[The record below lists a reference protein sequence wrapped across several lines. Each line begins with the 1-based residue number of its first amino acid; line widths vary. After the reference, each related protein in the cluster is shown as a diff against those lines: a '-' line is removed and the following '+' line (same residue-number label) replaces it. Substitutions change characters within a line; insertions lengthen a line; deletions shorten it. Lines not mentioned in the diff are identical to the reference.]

1 VNTRPLKLGTVAAVL
16 AIALPAALPPQPAL
30 AAQAAIYTP
39 PFSKLALEG
48 YDPVSYFDGQPA
60 RGDAKFT
67 ATRQGAQYH
76 FASARN
82 LARFQ
87 ANPDAFL
94 PQYGGYCAWAVSN
107 GYTAKGDPTAW
118 KVVNGKLY
126 LNYDATVQKRWV
138 ADIPGNIA
146 KADHNWPQVLK

>member
-1 VNTRPLKLGTVAAVL
+1 MHRQVVLRFFLVCAVL
-16 AIALPAALPPQPAL
+16 LAQQTAIAHQYWHAAKAPAEKSQPA
-30 AAQAAIYTP
+30 
-39 PFSKLALEG
+39 K
-48 YDPVSYFDGQPA
+48 
-60 RGDAKFT
+60 GDAKFST
-67 ATRQGAQYH
+67 THNGVQYR
-76 FASARN
+76 FASAQN

-126 LNYDATVQKRWV
+126 LNYDATVQKRWI

-146 KADHNWPQVLK
+146 KGDHNWPQVLK

>member
-1 VNTRPLKLGTVAAVL
+1 MNTPTQTLRAFVAAV
-16 AIALPAALPPQPAL
+16 AIVLPAALPTQPAM
-30 AAQAAIYTP
+30 AAQPAVYTP
-39 PFSKLALEG
+39 PFTKLALEG
-48 YDPVSYFDGQPA
+48 YDPVSYFAGQPA
-60 RGDAKFT
+60 KGDAKFST
-67 ATRQGAQYH
+67 THNGVQYR
-76 FASARN
+76 FASAQN

-126 LNYDATVQKRWV
+126 LNYDATVQKRWI

-146 KADHNWPQVLK
+146 KGDHNWPQVLK